1 MMWCTRG
8 LVVIGLCLGTLSLT
22 SGCSQKKPHLAD
34 PNQQANAKVNA
45 LNRLADEMA
54 KDPQGA
60 EARAALE
67 DFRNTPLDLK
77 TNAEQGEKIAEIY
90 RQRIQG
96 KYRGFVADELRGE
109 VAPYLRLKQ
118 GK

>member
-1 MMWCTRG
+1 MMVRRWF
-8 LVVIGLCLGTLSLT
+8 VVIALFVSILLSAT
-22 SGCSQKKPHLAD
+22 GCGAKKPRLAD
-34 PNQQANAKVNA
+34 PNEQANAKVNA
-45 LNRLADEMA
+45 LNRLADVMA
-54 KDPQGA
+54 KDPEGA
-60 EARAALE
+60 EARGALE
-67 DFRNTPLDLK
+67 EFRNTPLDLK

-96 KYRGFVADELRGE
+96 KYRGFVAGELKGE